1 MKKNL
6 PVTDTEHELSDD
18 DVIIS
23 STDLKGAIT
32 SVNQTFRDIS
42 GFSDDELLYKNHNV
56 VRHPDM
62 PPAAFGDLWNTLKTD
77 KPWMGIVKNRC
88 KNGDYYWVDAFA
100 TPMIKGGVT
109 SGYESTRVKADPTIV
124 KRAEKI
130 YQSIWANKFK
140 LPKFKVCYAVKL
152 TILFSTF
159 QLLAMVGLLLTDSI
173 AVIPAAVVWLS
184 TSILSYFA
192 INTLCIPFKSLA
204 QQAKSYIENP
214 ITQLVYT
221 GRHDEIG
228 QIDLSLRMLNSLN
241 RTILKRLDHVSTT
254 LANHASDAED
264 LVEDTRSGVQRQQAE
279 IEQVA
284 TAMNEMTATIQEVAR
299 NTQSAAEAADNANMQ
314 AGIGAQKVSN
324 AVQVIQSLSTDIE
337 NTEQSIQELANN
349 SVEIGAVLDVI
360 KGVAEQT
367 NLLALNAAIEAAR
380 AGEQGRGFAVVADE
394 VRTLA
399 SRTQESTAEI
409 QSMIEKIQQGTKNA
423 VDKMAEVRERSN
435 EGLSNVSS
443 SSDAI
448 QEMRQAVETMN
459 TLNTQIASAAEEQSV
474 VGSTIAENIEN
485 ISQVSSSTETTANE
499 MANTTHGLVE
509 LASGIHNMISQFEE
523 AINKK

>member
-6 PVTDTEHELSDD
+6 PITDTEYELTDS

-32 SVNQTFRDIS
+32 STNQTFKSIS

-62 PPAAFGDLWNTLKTD
+62 PPAAFGDLWNTLQAD

-88 KNGDYYWVDAFA
+88 KNGDYYWVDAFV
-100 TPMIKGGVT
+100 TPLVSNGT
-109 SGYESTRVKADPTIV
+109 CSGYESTRVKADHKII

-140 LPKFKVCYAVKL
+140 LPKFKLDYTAKL
-152 TILFSTF
+152 TALFSML
-159 QLLAMVGLLLTDSI
+159 QLFAMLGLLSTNAISI
-173 AVIPAAVVWLS
+173 IPAVIILLS
-184 TSILSYFA
+184 TSVISYFA
-192 INTLCIPFKSLA
+192 IHVFLKPFRNVTR
-204 QQAKSYIENP
+204 QAKDFIENP

-221 GRHDEIG
+221 GRHDEVG
-228 QIDLSLRMLNSLN
+228 QIDMSLKMLTSLN
-241 RTILKRLDHVSTT
+241 RTILKRLDQVSTE
-254 LANHASDAED
+254 LAQHANDAGD
-264 LVEDTRSGVQRQQAE
+264 LVNDTRGGVQRQQAE
-279 IEQVA
+279 LDQVA
-284 TAMNEMTATIQEVAR
+284 TAMNEMTATVHEVA
-299 NTQSAAEAADNANMQ
+299 NSTQSAAEAADSAHQQ
-314 AGIGAQKVSN
+314 AGVGAQKV
-324 AVQVIQSLSTDIE
+324 ADAKQVIQSLSTDIE
-337 NTEQSIQELANN
+337 DTEQSIQELADN
-349 SVEIGAVLDVI
+349 SLEIGAVLDVI

-423 VDKMAEVRERSN
+423 VDKMADVRQRSN
-435 EGLSNVSS
+435 EGLENVSS

-448 QEMRQAVETMN
+448 KEMCQAVEKMSVM
-459 TLNTQIASAAEEQSV
+459 NTQIASAAEEQSV
-474 VGSTIAENIEN
+474 VGGSIAENIEN
-485 ISQVSSSTETTANE
+485 INQVSRTTETTANE
-499 MANTTHGLVE
+499 MSNTTQGLVE
-509 LASGIHNMISQFEE
+509 MAAGIHNMISQFEE
-523 AINKK
+523 ATNQK